1 MLDAVSCEPM
11 DHLFKKILCPIDYDN
26 DSVAASKVAPALAR
40 QNGALFHSVHVV
52 RVAASDLGHPAAAY
66 DRLRRLEQN
75 SFEETLRSSVP
86 DNFPATP
93 LLKSGTPLR
102 GSLRPLRSLALIS
115 SSWRFTG
122 GLESPAGYRQRCRR
136 RDSRVWS
143 PSAPFRG
150 SVLWGF
156 SCAKDQ

>member
-1 MLDAVSCEPM
+1 VLDAVSCEPM

-93 LLKSGTPLR
+93 LLIGN
-102 GSLRPLRSLALIS
+102 
-115 SSWRFTG
+115 
-122 GLESPAGYRQRCRR
+122 PAQEIIATAAELGVDLVVMAIHGRAG
-136 RDSRVWS
+136 VPGW
-143 PSAPFRG
+143 
-150 SVLWGF
+150 L
-156 SCAKDQ
+156 